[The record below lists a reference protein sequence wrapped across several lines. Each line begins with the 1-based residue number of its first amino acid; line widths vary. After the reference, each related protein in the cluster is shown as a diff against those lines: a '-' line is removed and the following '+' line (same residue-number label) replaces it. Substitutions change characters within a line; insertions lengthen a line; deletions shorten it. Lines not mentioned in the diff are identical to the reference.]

1 MSSRPELKVHQSSP
15 LFSAILT
22 LYRLMMKEASLD
34 FLKHFPSKMA
44 IQYECL
50 IVETGILLME
60 MMRLSLHEQ

>member
-1 MSSRPELKVHQSSP
+1 MSSRPELKVNESSP
-15 LFSAILT
+15 PLSAILT

-34 FLKHFPSKMA
+34 FSKHFPSKTA

-50 IVETGILLME
+50 IVEIGILLME